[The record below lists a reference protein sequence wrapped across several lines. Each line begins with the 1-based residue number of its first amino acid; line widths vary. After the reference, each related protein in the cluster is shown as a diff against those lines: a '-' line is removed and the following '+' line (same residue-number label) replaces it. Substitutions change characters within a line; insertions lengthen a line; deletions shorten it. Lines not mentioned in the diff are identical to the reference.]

1 MENYERLNRI
11 KEALVI
17 RNMKQVE
24 LCERTGINK
33 GSVNNWLAQRWQPKQ
48 EAIMKM
54 ARVLEVS
61 EMWLAGYDVPM
72 ERPVEQVKMDTLGQV
87 INIIR
92 KDERLSDLVVN
103 LSRLNETQLITIE
116 SMVNELVKV
125 NPQH

>member
-11 KEALVI
+11 REALAI

-24 LCERTGINK
+24 LCEKTGINK

-72 ERPVEQVKMDTLGQV
+72 ERPVEQVKMDTLGHV
-87 INIIR
+87 INLIR
-92 KDERLSDLVVN
+92 KDERLSDLVIN

-116 SMVNELVKV
+116 SMVNELVKI